1 MLIMVQAGVLTM
13 VMKLVLMHRHFKKSS
28 PEAKERIGYGTYFLK
43 WQASNELIAV
53 RRFFIESMEDWRHI
67 SISITLFYESI
78 W

>member
-1 MLIMVQAGVLTM
+1 MLRMEQAEELTRETKSAPM
-13 VMKLVLMHRHFKKSS
+13 PRLFKKSS

-43 WQASNELIAV
+43 WQASKELIAV
-53 RRFFIESMEDWRHI
+53 RRFFMESMEDWRHI